1 VVKSVVQ
8 AAQEEKVGGLQF
20 EVILGK
26 SLKKKKK
33 PGVVVQ
39 SVVPPVQEEEVR
51 RTKV

>member
-1 VVKSVVQ
+1 VKSVVQ

-33 PGVVVQ
+33 ARCGGAVCCPTCSGG
-39 SVVPPVQEEEVR
+39 R
-51 RTKV
+51 G